1 AGLRDE
7 RPLRHVVDD
16 GRRRARLLILMREL
30 FRKFSDKTSALMG
43 SSLAFAASLGA
54 VVLWLFA
61 GPAYHFS
68 DSWQLVINTTT
79 TIITF
84 LMVFLIQN
92 TQNREAKA
100 VRLMLD
106 ELLRAVRS
114 ARNSLIE
121 VEQLSDDELEQL
133 QAQFEKLRQRS
144 SRPRE

>member
-1 AGLRDE
+1 M
-7 RPLRHVVDD
+7 P
-16 GRRRARLLILMREL
+16 EL
-30 FRKFSDKTSALMG
+30 FRRFSEKTSALMG
-43 SSLAFAASLGA
+43 RPLAFVASLAA
-54 VVLWLFA
+54 VVLWLLA

-121 VEQLSDDELEQL
+121 VEQLTDEELERL

-144 SRPRE
+144 SRE